1 MGPVT
6 TTRDITGDRTA
17 AATMPVRTGVAGTGG
32 MGAGPGGK
40 RTARLQ
46 PVVAA

>member
-17 AATMPVRTGVAGTGG
+17 TATMPVPTGVAGIGGMAAGTGG
-32 MGAGPGGK
+32 N

-46 PVVAA
+46 LVVAV